1 MKKNKYRSR
10 FEKDFAEAIHN
21 KIKME
26 FEPEEF
32 PYVMSKMYLPDFV
45 YNEKIYIECKGFF
58 REGDVKKY
66 KAIRDMFIE
75 KGKEFIFLLANPNKK
90 VRRNGKITMGDWCK
104 KEKIP
109 FFTLAT
115 IPELIAYAT
124 TGE

>member
-1 MKKNKYRSR
+1 MKKDKYRSR

-45 YNEKIYIECKGFF
+45 YKEKIYIECKGFF

-75 KGKEFIFLLANPNKK
+75 KRKEFIFLATNRWIEALKRPKWRCLKK
-90 VRRNGKITMGDWCK
+90 QSLEIQNHHTSLYRLT
-104 KEKIP
+104 
-109 FFTLAT
+109 
-115 IPELIAYAT
+115 
-124 TGE
+124 